1 MACQFYFLPF
11 CVIRSQVLLSNKT
24 NRYFYDLNVLWVTL
38 NENFCEWNETVL
50 SVCLEQTQ
58 SFSSEKF
65 LLLLFRCWVTDWTA
79 NTGSISLTNSNPIHD
94 PIKHWNTLRISH
106 SHNCWLSVVY
116 YEATKGRFWTT
127 IKLRLE
133 TRNISLDLIWMWV
146 WVYNVMCR
154 PQLFKPIN
162 WPPFSVCSLKLL

>member
-11 CVIRSQVLLSNKT
+11 CIIRSQVLLSNKT

-79 NTGSISLTNSNPIHD
+79 NTSSISLTNSNPIHD

-106 SHNCWLSVVY
+106 NCWLSVVH
-116 YEATKGRFWTT
+116 YEATKGTPCWKWQISRFQPAST
-127 IKLRLE
+127 IIATCSCAQPTRLLSY
-133 TRNISLDLIWMWV
+133 TPAAQHSQHSTASQD
-146 WVYNVMCR
+146 
-154 PQLFKPIN
+154 
-162 WPPFSVCSLKLL
+162 

>member
-1 MACQFYFLPF
+1 MSVLFSSILCI
-11 CVIRSQVLLSNKT
+11 IRSQVLLSNKT

-79 NTGSISLTNSNPIHD
+79 NTGNISLTNSNPIHD

-106 SHNCWLSVVY
+106 NCWLSVVH
-116 YEATKGRFWTT
+116 YEATKGTPCWKWQIQGRVGRKITGGVLLSRP
-127 IKLRLE
+127 KY
-133 TRNISLDLIWMWV
+133 V
-146 WVYNVMCR
+146 VQVYYDCIRQTGCV
-154 PQLFKPIN
+154 L
-162 WPPFSVCSLKLL
+162 

>member
-1 MACQFYFLPF
+1 MNNVQHLLLMACQFYFLPF

-79 NTGSISLTNSNPIHD
+79 NTSSISLTNSNPIHD

-106 SHNCWLSVVY
+106 NCWLSVVHSLRSNQG
-116 YEATKGRFWTT
+116 TLLNNNQTT
-127 IKLRLE
+127 AWNQKHLSWSDL
-133 TRNISLDLIWMWV
+133 NVSL
-146 WVYNVMCR
+146 
-154 PQLFKPIN
+154 
-162 WPPFSVCSLKLL
+162 SL